1 MVHDPGMKPNCR
13 GSLTLSWVKEHDYAI
28 SSTCYWSDSTAV
40 IGQIRGESKRHSAF
54 TANRL
59 SEILDASEP
68 QQWRYC
74 PGKLNPADDG
84 SRGLKADAITPNCHW
99 LNGPAFLLLSE
110 NLWPEDIQ
118 NVKVHH

>member
-1 MVHDPGMKPNCR
+1 MDMRAKVVHDPGMKPNCR

-40 IGQIRGESKRHSAF
+40 IGQIRGESKRHPAF

-68 QQWRYC
+68 Q
-74 PGKLNPADDG
+74 
-84 SRGLKADAITPNCHW
+84 
-99 LNGPAFLLLSE
+99 
-110 NLWPEDIQ
+110 
-118 NVKVHH
+118 